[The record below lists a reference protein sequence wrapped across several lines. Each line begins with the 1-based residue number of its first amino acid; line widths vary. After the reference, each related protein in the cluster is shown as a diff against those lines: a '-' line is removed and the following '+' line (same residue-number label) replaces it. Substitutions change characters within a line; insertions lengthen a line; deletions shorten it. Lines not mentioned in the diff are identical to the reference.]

1 MNPKPTVATL
11 DVLRGVL
18 PVWLP
23 KRTQEART
31 WSTSTTMPSGLKA
44 FASSPHLPR
53 AAELLATTA
62 RPFSIADESDDPL
75 REVACHDAD
84 RPRAVDMLWELQHIC
99 LYLAQHCQ
107 IITRHHDDRI
117 TVRVADF
124 VRQEPHIDPYLVMAV
139 QDLGQRE
146 KSLTHGTFRLVDDV
160 SRDGP
165 DLILSLASTRRL
177 HRFDGGHLRSQVLS
191 VMHWLSQL
199 DTNRLETDT
208 EGTR

>member
-1 MNPKPTVATL
+1 MNPKPTVAKL

-23 KRTQEART
+23 QRTQEART
-31 WSTSTTMPSGLKA
+31 WSASMTMPNGLRA
-44 FASSPHLPR
+44 FASSPYLPR
-53 AAELLATTA
+53 AAEFLATTA

-75 REVACHDAD
+75 PEVACHDAD
-84 RPRAVDMLWELQHIC
+84 GLRAEDMLWELQHIC

-107 IITRHHDDRI
+107 IITRHHHDRI

-124 VRQEPHIDPYLVMAV
+124 AKLEPQIDPCLVSAA

-146 KSLTHGTFRLVDDV
+146 KSLTHGTFRLVEDA
-160 SRDGP
+160 SREGA
-165 DLILSLASTRRL
+165 DLILSLASSSRL
-177 HRFDGGHLRSQVLS
+177 HRFDGGRLRSQVLS

-199 DTNRLETDT
+199 DTNRQETDT

>member
-1 MNPKPTVATL
+1 MNPQPTVATL

-31 WSTSTTMPSGLKA
+31 WLTSTTMPNGLRA
-44 FASSPHLPR
+44 FASSPYLPR
-53 AAELLATTA
+53 AAEFLATTA
-62 RPFSIADESDDPL
+62 RPFSIADESDDPF
-75 REVACHDAD
+75 RTVVGHDAD
-84 RPRAVDMLWELQHIC
+84 GPHAVDMLWELQHIC

-107 IITRHHDDRI
+107 IITHHHHDRI

-124 VRQEPHIDPYLVMAV
+124 AKIEQQIDPCLISAV
-139 QDLGQRE
+139 QALDQRD
-146 KSLTHGTFRLVDDV
+146 KSFTHATFRLVDDV

-177 HRFDGGHLRSQVLS
+177 DRFDGGHLRSQVLS

-199 DTNRLETDT
+199 DTNRLETAT

>member
-1 MNPKPTVATL
+1 VNPKPTVAML

-31 WSTSTTMPSGLKA
+31 WSASTTMPNGLRA
-44 FASSPHLPR
+44 SASSPYLPR
-53 AAELLATTA
+53 AAEFLATTA

-84 RPRAVDMLWELQHIC
+84 GPRAVDMLCELQNIC

-107 IITRHHDDRI
+107 IITHHHHDRI

-124 VRQEPHIDPYLVMAV
+124 AKLEPQIDPCLVSAV
-139 QDLGQRE
+139 QDLYQRD
-146 KSLTHGTFRLVDDV
+146 KSFTHATFRLVDDV

-199 DTNRLETDT
+199 DINRLETDN